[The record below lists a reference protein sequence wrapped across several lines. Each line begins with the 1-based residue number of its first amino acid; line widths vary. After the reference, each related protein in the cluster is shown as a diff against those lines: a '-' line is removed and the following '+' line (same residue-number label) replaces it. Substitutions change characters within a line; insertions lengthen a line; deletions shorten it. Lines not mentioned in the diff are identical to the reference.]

1 MGVAVSILTK
11 LGVARPV
18 PLVFD
23 RPALPHQTE
32 QCFWAG
38 AQGGD
43 EQVHVVK
50 RLAVTPASAHQLDNL
65 AGSSPAL
72 TNGVSG
78 IAGTQR
84 PADLAAMAVVD
95 IADHH
100 REVPMAAELGNDLL
114 IQPALV
120 VFDRQEQVGALL
132 GSKLKN
138 AGEVCSASAW
148 ISTPSSSSVLSKA
161 FRGARSWD
169 LPVSKEVCAIA
180 TPSSLA

>member
-50 RLAVTPASAHQLDNL
+50 RLAVTGSA
-65 AGSSPAL
+65 
-72 TNGVSG
+72 NG
-78 IAGTQR
+78 
-84 PADLAAMAVVD
+84 
-95 IADHH
+95 
-100 REVPMAAELGNDLL
+100 
-114 IQPALV
+114 
-120 VFDRQEQVGALL
+120 QEQSRQNRHQHGRTSQPVTDFQSAL
-132 GSKLKN
+132 G
-138 AGEVCSASAW
+138 
-148 ISTPSSSSVLSKA
+148 P
-161 FRGARSWD
+161 
-169 LPVSKEVCAIA
+169 
-180 TPSSLA
+180 